1 MLFALFLNALAL
13 VSLSTARPLV
23 LRQTACITAS
33 DLTKIAPDTASCD
46 SAPFPEECAT
56 ASVAA
61 PNVAQ
66 SFGLFNINSFG
77 AQAALVAIM
86 LFESGDFKYSKN
98 HFPGVAGQGTRNMQ
112 SPAFNAK
119 YASWI
124 AANGGDSSITAE
136 SVAAASNDPATL
148 LSSINTDRWGFASA
162 AWFLAT
168 QCGASQVQAL
178 SDGSQASFESYLT
191 LAPRSLTIALRAGRR
206 LSRLEVGRLER
217 DVRS

>member
-1 MLFALFLNALAL
+1 MLFALLLHALAL

-33 DLTKIAPDTASCD
+33 DLTNIAPDTASCD

-61 PNVAQ
+61 PNIAQ
-66 SFGLFNINSFG
+66 SVGLFNINSFG
-77 AQAALVAIM
+77 AQAALVATM
-86 LFESGDFKYSKN
+86 LFESGDFKYKIN
-98 HFPGVAGQGTRNMQ
+98 HYPGVAGQGTRNMQ
-112 SPAFNAK
+112 SPAFNTK
-119 YASWI
+119 YANWI
-124 AANGGDSSITAE
+124 AANGGDSSITAK

-148 LSSINTDRWGFASA
+148 LSSINTDKWGFASA

-191 LAPRSLTIALRAGRR
+191 GCIGTTVTDDRIAGWEKVIALRGW
-206 LSRLEVGRLER
+206 S
-217 DVRS
+217 S